1 MAVTSERPRFRLG
14 SPLVS
19 TVESVKTVLEAFD
32 AYASK
37 DFDRLAELY
46 AEQVT
51 WCCRHEPGPWD
62 CLNRDDVLGMFR
74 ARMRRDVK
82 RTADQIL
89 VVGHRVLVRGH
100 TDTARFVDVY
110 TVEDGRIVEVQT
122 HPTTDAGL
130 NALKSKS
137 A

>member
-1 MAVTSERPRFRLG
+1 MPSL
-14 SPLVS
+14 
-19 TVESVKTVLEAFD
+19 ESVRTILEAFD

-46 AEQVT
+46 AEDVT

-62 CLNRDDVLGMFR
+62 CENREDVFGMFR
-74 ARMRRDVK
+74 ARLRRSMETSIDE
-82 RTADQIL
+82 IL
-89 VVGHRVLVRGH
+89 VVGTRVLIRGH
-100 TDTARFVDVY
+100 TNTNRLVDVY
-110 TVEDGRIVEVQT
+110 TVEDGRIVEVQS

-130 NALKSKS
+130 DALKSKS